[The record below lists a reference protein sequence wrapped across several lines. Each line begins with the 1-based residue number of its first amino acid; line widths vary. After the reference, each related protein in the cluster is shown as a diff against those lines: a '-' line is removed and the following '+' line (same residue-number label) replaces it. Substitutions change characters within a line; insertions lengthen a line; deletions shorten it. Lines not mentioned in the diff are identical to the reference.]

1 MNLQFT
7 RLIRLVFLAV
17 TALFLTTMAQ
27 AQQNVLK
34 YISNP
39 YVTSANALNS
49 LAAIKNYRNQIEC
62 PPIITDEIS
71 NADTYYKISYKPA
84 TSSSSSPGVLN
95 ISYRQLTETTSDFE
109 KGFNV
114 FFNGMMADTDPTE
127 FINEVVK
134 LSGVNGGYF
143 FQKSDMFIYFYIESN
158 SKKGSLSGIIEI
170 YNLTD
175 AQMKAFAKDFVQK
188 MKFK

>member
-17 TALFLTTMAQ
+17 TALFLTTIAQ

-49 LAAIKNYRNQIEC
+49 LAAIANYRTQISF
-62 PPIITDEIS
+62 PPLIPDKIS
-71 NADTYYKISYKPA
+71 DRKTYYKISYKPA

-109 KGFNV
+109 KRFNV

-134 LSGVNGGYF
+134 LSGVKIGRANVC
-143 FQKSDMFIYFYIESN
+143 
-158 SKKGSLSGIIEI
+158 
-170 YNLTD
+170 TP
-175 AQMKAFAKDFVQK
+175 VT
-188 MKFK
+188 

>member
-1 MNLQFT
+1 M
-7 RLIRLVFLAV
+7 
-17 TALFLTTMAQ
+17 
-27 AQQNVLK
+27 
-34 YISNP
+34 
-39 YVTSANALNS
+39 NS
-49 LAAIKNYRNQIEC
+49 LAAIANYRTQISF
-62 PPIITDEIS
+62 PPLIPDKIS
-71 NADTYYKISYKPA
+71 DRKTYYKITYKTA
-84 TSSSSSPGVLN
+84 TNSASIPGLLN
-95 ISYRQLTETTSDFE
+95 ITYNKLTETTSDFE
-109 KGFNV
+109 KRFNV
-114 FFNGMMADTDPTE
+114 FFDGMMADTDPTE

-175 AQMKAFAKDFVQK
+175 AQMKAFAKDFIQK

>member
-7 RLIRLVFLAV
+7 RLIRMVFLAV
-17 TALFLTTMAQ
+17 TALFLTTIAQ

-49 LAAIKNYRNQIEC
+49 LAAIKNYRTQISF
-62 PPIITDEIS
+62 PPLIPDKIS
-71 NADTYYKISYKPA
+71 DRKTYYKISYKPA

-114 FFNGMMADTDPTE
+114 FF
-127 FINEVVK
+127 
-134 LSGVNGGYF
+134 
-143 FQKSDMFIYFYIESN
+143 
-158 SKKGSLSGIIEI
+158 
-170 YNLTD
+170 
-175 AQMKAFAKDFVQK
+175 
-188 MKFK
+188 

>member
-17 TALFLTTMAQ
+17 TALFLTTIAQ

-49 LAAIKNYRNQIEC
+49 LAAIKNYRTQISF
-62 PPIITDEIS
+62 PPLIPDKIS
-71 NADTYYKISYKPA
+71 DRKTYYKISYKPA

-114 FFNGMMADTDPTE
+114 FF
-127 FINEVVK
+127 
-134 LSGVNGGYF
+134 
-143 FQKSDMFIYFYIESN
+143 
-158 SKKGSLSGIIEI
+158 
-170 YNLTD
+170 
-175 AQMKAFAKDFVQK
+175 
-188 MKFK
+188 